1 MVRLFSQIENS
12 KEELLTPT
20 EPVLDENEEFIENE
34 EEINSDTSDSD
45 DDTAD
50 IEHVDEEIGQ
60 ELENLKLMEFKDN
73 EETYE
78 IVETSEIDYNQEY
91 DSSRGDRIKN
101 LDIKLGSDSLPRI
114 SCAAHK
120 TNIGVR
126 AAIKSHS
133 GLSTMLKNLSK
144 FCASS
149 HRSIFKANYHN
160 NNKSRLRCDN
170 QTRWNSSFQM
180 LVSVKKAYEKN
191 TFNNEYQCPY
201 TLNSIEN
208 ISKF

>member
-20 EPVLDENEEFIENE
+20 EPVLDEIEEFIENE

-73 EETYE
+73 KETYE
-78 IVETSEIDYNQEY
+78 IVETSEIDYNQTY

-101 LDIKLGSDSLPRI
+101 LDIKLGSDSLI
-114 SCAAHK
+114 SCAAHI
-120 TNIGVR
+120 TNISVR
-126 AAIKSHS
+126 ATIKSHS
-133 GLSTMLKNLSK
+133 GFSTMRKNLSK

-149 HRSIFKANYHN
+149 HRSIFEANYHN
-160 NNKSRLRCDN
+160 NNKSRLRCDD

-191 TFNNEYQCPY
+191 IFNNEYQCP
-201 TLNSIEN
+201 
-208 ISKF
+208 